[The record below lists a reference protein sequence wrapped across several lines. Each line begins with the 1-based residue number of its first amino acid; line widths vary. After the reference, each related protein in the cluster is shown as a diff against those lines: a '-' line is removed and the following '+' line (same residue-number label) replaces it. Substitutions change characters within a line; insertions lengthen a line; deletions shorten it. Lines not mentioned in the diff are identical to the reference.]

1 MECEEELGMK
11 QVTVTF
17 TGEQAR
23 LLLTMIRND
32 TEEMKRIPDYDRR
45 FIAQNDRLEE
55 RLIKAILKAEG
66 KI

>member
-1 MECEEELGMK
+1 MK
-11 QVTVTF
+11 NVTVTF

-32 TEEMKRIPDYDRR
+32 TEQMKQNFDYERK
-45 FIAQNDRLEE
+45 FVAQNDRMEE

-66 KI
+66 RI

>member
-1 MECEEELGMK
+1 MK
-11 QVTVTF
+11 NVTVTF

-32 TEEMKRIPDYDRR
+32 TEQMKQNAGYERK
-45 FIAQNDRLEE
+45 FVAQNDRLEE

-66 KI
+66 RLK